1 MNRSAT
7 QLLDWHGVGL
17 VFGLDWVY
25 SQRPMTAAEIRQRG
39 LAQRSQRYVVHP
51 APDADPHSVTG
62 FVRLPRGVKPAAK
75 LVAFASALARMRSDS
90 AAYVFRITDA
100 QWSLVVA
107 LQGRPAPGLDLV
119 GPPEAILRE
128 LARQLDLHGLQTVCA
143 EPGLHGVE
151 QALPEGIQLHLLE
164 LPVVPQAWDSGTLQ
178 ALPPMPAAQRTL
190 IVAIPAVLA
199 LVGGWQWHEKAQAAR
214 DEEQARLTSNP
225 VTQRAARVRTAL
237 QARPLVPVDT
247 VVSEVLG
254 TVARTPLDVRG
265 WSLKEVHCK
274 VVPGGTGSCELQ
286 WTREGTA
293 TFLDFRTNFPID
305 DADITLS
312 SDLRG
317 LTTRARL
324 QPMAATV
331 NTSQV
336 QSFPQF
342 MAIVGSQF
350 QLLRE
355 FGLDA
360 SLSTP
365 VPLGSE
371 GGAGSQFSEAGDRSL
386 KVGGW
391 TLVGPLDRLTQVL
404 GLWPASF
411 SATSVSLSFPATGG
425 LLLGGAG
432 GGAVPTIRIA
442 GDFYVQ

>member
-7 QLLDWHGVGL
+7 QLLDWHGVSL

-25 SQRPMTAAEIRQRG
+25 SQRPMTPAEIRQRG
-39 LAQRSQRYVVHP
+39 QAQRSQRYVVHP
-51 APDADPHSVTG
+51 APDAEPHSVTG
-62 FVRLPRGVKPAAK
+62 FARLPRGVKPAAK
-75 LVAFASALARMRSDS
+75 LVAFASAVARMRSDS
-90 AAYVFRITDA
+90 AAYLFRITDA
-100 QWSLVVA
+100 LWSLVVT

-119 GPPEAILRE
+119 GPPEDMLRE
-128 LARQLDLHGLQTVCA
+128 LARQVDLHALQTVCA
-143 EPGLHGVE
+143 ETALHGVE
-151 QALPEGIQLHLLE
+151 RALPEGTQLHLLE
-164 LPVVPQAWDSGTLQ
+164 LPVAPQAWDSGALRP
-178 ALPPMPAAQRTL
+178 LPPMPAAQRTL
-190 IVAIPAVLA
+190 IVAIPAVMA

-214 DEEQARLTSNP
+214 DEEQARLASNP
-225 VTQRAARVRTAL
+225 VTQRAARVRMAL

-254 TVARTPLDVRG
+254 TVARMPLDVRG
-265 WSLKEVHCK
+265 WSLKEVNCK
-274 VVPGGTGSCELQ
+274 VAPGGAGSCELQ
-286 WTREGTA
+286 WTREGSA
-293 TFLDFRTNFPID
+293 TFLDFRADFPID

-312 SDLRG
+312 ADLRG

-324 QPMAATV
+324 RPMSATV

-336 QSFPQF
+336 QPFPQF

-360 SLSTP
+360 SLGTP
-365 VPLGSE
+365 VPLGTE
-371 GGAGSQFSEAGDRSL
+371 GGTSALFPEPGDRSL
-386 KVGGW
+386 KVGAW

-411 SATSVSLSFPATGG
+411 SATSVSLSFPAAGG
-425 LLLGGAG
+425 PLLGGASSG
-432 GGAVPTIRIA
+432 GVPTIRIA